1 MKEFSHPG
9 SEEMTPTDLNRA
21 LENTATVSKNEWKYV
36 ADLDLHLDP
45 ALPSVYCLPA
55 ELNQVFLN
63 VIVNAAQAV
72 GESVKQKIRP
82 HGKITVKTKLDGRFA
97 EIRISDTGLG
107 VPESARD
114 HIFDPFFTTKEVGIG
129 TGQGLAIS
137 RSVVVDKH
145 HGTIDFLTCP
155 GEGTTFVI
163 RIPVDGDAARL
174 AAA

>member
-9 SEEMTPTDLNRA
+9 SEEMTPTDINRA

-36 ADLDLHLDP
+36 ADLDLELDP
-45 ALPSVYCLPA
+45 TLPAVYCLPA

-72 GESVKQKIRP
+72 GDAVRSKIRP
-82 HGKITVKTKLDGRFA
+82 HGKITVKTKLDGAFA
-97 EIRISDTGLG
+97 EVRISDTGMG
-107 VPESARD
+107 IPERARD
-114 HIFDPFFTTKEVGIG
+114 HVFDPFYTTKEVGKG

-145 HGTIDFLTCP
+145 HGSIDFLTCP
-155 GEGTTFVI
+155 GEGTTFII
-163 RIPVDGDAARL
+163 RIPIDGDAARR